1 MKYVCK
7 CCGCAAMDT
16 DEEYDICP
24 VCFWE
29 RDFYQEKNS
38 DYDGGANSVSLE
50 QARKNYAE
58 YGACEEQFVK
68 KVRPAYDNEKN
79 TSMRRNDRCKYED
92 FAFDVLDRAD
102 YSVLAMTDEDG
113 FPYCIPISL
122 VRIDD
127 KLYFHSAYE
136 GKKCRAMLKNPKVCI
151 TAATD
156 VRPAPFTTFY
166 SSAVVRGNAALV
178 DDDKLKIMV
187 LKALSER
194 FSPDAMDGFDKALD
208 SSLKRTAIWSVE
220 IESITAKQKS

>member
-7 CCGCAAMDT
+7 CCGCAVMDST
-16 DEEYDICP
+16 DEYDICP

-29 RDFYQEKNS
+29 RDFYQEKNP
-38 DYDGGANSVSLE
+38 DYESGANSISLE

-58 YGACEEQFVK
+58 CGACDEQFLK
-68 KVRPAYDNEKN
+68 KVRPANADEKN
-79 TSMRRNDRCKYED
+79 TSMRRNDRRRYEE
-92 FAFDVLDRAD
+92 FAFDVIERAD
-102 YSVLAMTDEDG
+102 YVVLAMTDEDG
-113 FPYCIPISL
+113 LPYCVPVSL

-136 GKKCRAMLKNPKVCI
+136 GKKCRSMLKNPKVCI

-178 DDDKLKIMV
+178 DDDNLKITV

-194 FSPDAMDGFDKALD
+194 FSPDAMDGFDEAVA

-220 IESITAKQKS
+220 IESITGKQKS